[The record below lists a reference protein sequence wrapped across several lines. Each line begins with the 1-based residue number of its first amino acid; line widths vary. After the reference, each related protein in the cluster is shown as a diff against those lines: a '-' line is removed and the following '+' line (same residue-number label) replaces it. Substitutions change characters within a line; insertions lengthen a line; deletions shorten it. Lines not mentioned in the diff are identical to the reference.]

1 MALLVGTP
9 GDYARRV
16 GSAGAAGAVSRWL
29 VPAVVVITGAAVAAG
44 MVGRAVY
51 LRPEEAKGAPVV
63 PSGSAG
69 QLPGTTEVRLSPDSF
84 GHPERAQV
92 QVALQRYFDAI
103 NARDFDAWRKSV
115 SGRRASQAV
124 EQTWMAAYDTT
135 QDRGM
140 VVQRLESDVVG
151 RRLRA
156 LISFVSTQDVAKAP
170 VALPEGCI
178 RWRVVY
184 VLVRE
189 GGELKVDEAPENR
202 TPQMERC

>member
-1 MALLVGTP
+1 M
-9 GDYARRV
+9 
-16 GSAGAAGAVSRWL
+16 GSTASRWL

-51 LRPEEAKGAPVV
+51 LRPEEAKGAPAV
-63 PSGSAG
+63 PTSSAG
-69 QLPGTTEVRLSPDSF
+69 QLPGTSEVRLSPDSF
-84 GHPERAQV
+84 THPDRQQV
-92 QVALQRYFDAI
+92 QTVLQRYFDAI
-103 NARDFDAWRKSV
+103 NARDFDSWRSTV

-124 EQTWMAAYDTT
+124 EQTWMSAYETT
-135 QDRGM
+135 KDGGM
-140 VVQRLESDVVG
+140 VVQRLESDVIG

-156 LISFVSTQDVAKAP
+156 LISFVSIQDVSKAP
-170 VALPEGCI
+170 VALPEPCI

-189 GGELKVDEAPENR
+189 NGELKVDEAPENR